1 MQEQTIEVSPREETG
16 KNANRRLRASGQVPA
31 VVYGGG
37 KEAKG
42 SVPIR
47 VDRRKIEDLL
57 KIAGE
62 NAVFLLELAGTDQSR
77 HTMIKE
83 LQIDTLTGEMIHI
96 DFQRVLLDQV
106 VRVSVPIEIIGEASG
121 VRNEGGLLDFV
132 TREIEIE
139 SLPASIPTHIELDVT
154 ELNIGQHV
162 EAGEL
167 ELPEG
172 VKLLADEERV
182 VVSVALRKVVEE
194 EVEEEDELLTAEG
207 EEPELVGEEEADE
220 S

>member
-37 KEAKG
+37 KDT
-42 SVPIR
+42 VPIR

-77 HTMIKE
+77 HTMIRD
-83 LQIDTLTGEMIHI
+83 LQVDTLTGEMIHI

-106 VRVSVPIEIIGEASG
+106 VRVSVPIEVIGESIG

-139 SLPASIPTHIELDVT
+139 SLPTSIPTHIELDVT
-154 ELNIGQHV
+154 DLHIGQHV
-162 EAGEL
+162 EAGQL
-167 ELPEG
+167 TLPEG
-172 VKLLADEERV
+172 EKLLEDEERV
-182 VVSVALRKVVEE
+182 VVSVALRKIAE
-194 EVEEEDELLTAEG
+194 EVEEDEEELLTAAG
-207 EEPELVGEEEADE
+207 EEPELVGEEADE

>member
-1 MQEQTIEVSPREETG
+1 MQEQTIEVHPRAETG

-37 KEAKG
+37 KNT
-42 SVPIR
+42 VPIR

-77 HTMIKE
+77 HTMIRD
-83 LQIDTLTGEMIHI
+83 LQVDTLTGEMIHI

-106 VRVSVPIEIIGEASG
+106 VRVNVPIEIVGEPLG

-139 SLPASIPTHIELDVT
+139 SLPTSIPTHIELDVSP
-154 ELNIGQHV
+154 LHIGQHV
-162 EAGEL
+162 EAGQL
-167 ELPEG
+167 ALPEG
-172 VKLLADEERV
+172 VKLLEDEERV
-182 VVSVALRKVVEE
+182 VVSVAVRKIVEE
-194 EVEEEDELLTAEG
+194 VAEEEEELLTAEA
-207 EEPELVGEEEADE
+207 EEPELVGEKDADE
-220 S
+220 G